1 LSRMHARGPGRSP
14 AGFVVIVGIYI
25 ILWINAKHSDRMGSD
40 PSIALVGMVTCDT
53 VTKDENGMEISRTD
67 RFRFL
72 YYDSVFKHKK
82 LSVSIGFT
90 TIFNHFLYS
99 LIDRFRPFSSL
110 TITTSAC
117 TTSYRDYY
125 FS

>member
-53 VTKDENGMEISRTD
+53 
-67 RFRFL
+67 
-72 YYDSVFKHKK
+72 
-82 LSVSIGFT
+82 
-90 TIFNHFLYS
+90 
-99 LIDRFRPFSSL
+99 
-110 TITTSAC
+110 ITTSAC